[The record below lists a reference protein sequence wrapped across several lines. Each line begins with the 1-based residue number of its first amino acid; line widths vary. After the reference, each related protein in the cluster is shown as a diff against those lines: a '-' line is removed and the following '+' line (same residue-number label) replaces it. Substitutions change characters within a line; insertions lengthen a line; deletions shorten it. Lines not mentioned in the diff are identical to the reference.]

1 MDISEETQYASNPT
15 PLVWLI
21 TLLGFCTGVILMA
34 IVWWTLIDIQ
44 TARENL
50 ETAKSRQNAAWALLE
65 RRLIQEKWELYKLL
79 DSEEFG
85 EKPSENVVSTN
96 PVILVKEYR
105 SAVHDSNLSE
115 QFNSLEASTAHLMEM
130 RKACMSWAEQKSAN
144 NSSLPEVKQK
154 IESILHKMGE
164 EVDRA
169 YSRKAL
175 GEMAESSAELQDSA
189 NSRQPSQ
196 GVTPAAPA
204 AENLSALRRDII
216 DLALYCERLRAGD
229 TVEYIGY
236 LKDNNILPLLINVR
250 HDASLLF
257 RAAGRTEYFNNTL
270 LDDFESALFG
280 KGYRMNINGH
290 TVTPGVGGYYPL
302 NVSRVLLDQKRQ
314 ELRLE
319 VLSRVDQIDN
329 ILKEIS
335 TEITASTE
343 FETARAEVAL
353 KKAWQT
359 MVSIWIVAAAIF
371 LFISHRIIMAIEK
384 QVRAIEETNKQLD
397 ARTQELFK
405 SREALQDSEERL
417 RHLSSNLLT
426 AQESERR
433 RISLELHD
441 ELGQSLAA
449 LKLQVRSVEK
459 SMGKDPPPVL
469 KEECG
474 GLRNSINQIIEN
486 VRRLSRDLSP
496 VVLDDLGFEAA
507 VNYLVNNF
515 SQLGNVKAVV
525 ELDDVNHFFGQEAQ
539 RNIYRILQELFTNI
553 SKHAKATEV
562 RVLVKKKGRK
572 VEFTVKDNGCGFDM
586 QNVLNRNG
594 VEKGLGLTA
603 IAERVRILGGT
614 LDIQTEAGKGT
625 TVFFTVPI

>member
-1 MDISEETQYASNPT
+1 MDISEEINYASNPT

-44 TARENL
+44 TERENL
-50 ETAKSRQNAAWALLE
+50 ETAKARQNASRALLE

-79 DSEEFG
+79 DGEEFG
-85 EKPSENVVSTN
+85 GEIGQDVVSSD
-96 PVILVKEYR
+96 PVMLVGEYR
-105 SAVHDSNLSE
+105 SAVDNPNLSG
-115 QFNSLEASTAHLMEM
+115 QFQGLETAITHLMEM
-130 RKACMSWAEQKSAN
+130 RKACISWAQQKSVN
-144 NSSLPEVKQK
+144 TTTLPDVKQK
-154 IESILHKMGE
+154 VENSLHKMGA
-164 EVDRA
+164 EVDRV
-169 YSRKAL
+169 YSEQPLDAS
-175 GEMAESSAELQDSA
+175 GGIIG
-189 NSRQPSQ
+189 SRQDATNLQTSSEGKVQ
-196 GVTPAAPA
+196 GALAV
-204 AENLSALRRDII
+204 EDLSAFRRDIV
-216 DLALYCERLRAGD
+216 DLALYCERLRAGEN
-229 TVEYIGY
+229 VEYLAY
-236 LKDNNILPLLINVR
+236 LKDNNILPLLIKLR
-250 HDASLLF
+250 RDASSLF
-257 RAAGRTEYFNNTL
+257 AAGGRTEFFNDTL
-270 LDDFESALFG
+270 LSEFELLLFG

-302 NVSRVLLDQKRQ
+302 NVERVTLDQKRQ

-329 ILKEIS
+329 ILKKIY
-335 TEITASTE
+335 TEIAASAE

-359 MVSIWIVAAAIF
+359 MVSIWIIAAAIF

-405 SREALQDSEERL
+405 SREALQESEERL
-417 RHLSSNLLT
+417 RHLSRNLLT

-459 SMGKDPPPVL
+459 SMGKEPPPVL
-469 KEECG
+469 KQECE
-474 GLRNSINQIIEN
+474 GLRHSINQIIEN

-496 VVLDDLGFEAA
+496 VVLDDLGFGAA
-507 VNYLVNNF
+507 VDYLVNNF
-515 SQLGNVKAVV
+515 SKLSNVKATV

-553 SKHAKATEV
+553 SKHAKATAV
-562 RVLVKKKGRK
+562 TVLVKKKGRK
-572 VEFTVKDNGCGFDM
+572 VEFTVKDNGCGFDK
-586 QNVLNRNG
+586 QVIYNRKG
-594 VEKGLGLTA
+594 VDKGLGLTA

-614 LDIQTEAGKGT
+614 FDIQSGVGKGT
-625 TVFFTVPI
+625 AVFFTVPI